1 MPAKKSCPLSG
12 RCDHG
17 HFFSEYTYLPDSDR
31 HYMARAIQ
39 IIAVLDDIDS
49 DHDREEE
56 CTTNVF
62 RELDV
67 AILAGAPFMEANDVS
82 VSPAK

>member
-1 MPAKKSCPLSG
+1 
-12 RCDHG
+12 
-17 HFFSEYTYLPDSDR
+17 
-31 HYMARAIQ
+31 MARAIQ